1 VGAADKNI
9 REWPDRRWTRESLD
23 GFFTDTEYERYE
35 IRKSSSHFSPIPGW
49 MFFDR
54 DRELIAR
61 QRSGPFTR
69 SKRTITGAG
78 GSFTPGGGQ
87 TSDVRDANNRNVVAV
102 VHESNPLLVRL
113 IDGSEAWACFSQVAS
128 GAETTLVMVLRE
140 SNRPILVARWLP
152 APPTSRWLKFPGD
165 WAKTCQVAVSCALLP
180 RVSPVAMM
188 AFACNALFEASV
200 GLTLIYPGT
209 AG

>member
-1 VGAADKNI
+1 VGAADENFN
-9 REWPDRRWTRESLD
+9 EWPDRSWTRGSLD

-35 IRKSSSHFSPIPGW
+35 IRKSSSHSSSIPSW
-49 MFFDR
+49 MYFDS
-54 DRELIAR
+54 DGELIGR

-69 SKRTITGAG
+69 SRRTITGTG
-78 GSFTPGGGQ
+78 GSFTPGRRQ

-113 IDGSEAWACFSQVAS
+113 IDGSEARVYLSHVAS

-140 SNRPILVARWLP
+140 SSRPILVARWLP
-152 APPTSRWLKFPGD
+152 APPPSRWLKFPGD
-165 WAKTCQVAVSCALLP
+165 WAKTCQVAVRNTLAL
-180 RVSPVAMM
+180 RVSPLAMM

-200 GLTLIYPGT
+200 GLILTYPSPG
-209 AG
+209 G

>member
-1 VGAADKNI
+1 MAAANENI
-9 REWPDRRWTRESLD
+9 NEWPDRQWSRESLG

-35 IRKSSSHFSPIPGW
+35 IHKSSSHFSPIPGW
-49 MFFDR
+49 MFYDR

-69 SKRTITGAG
+69 SKRTITGP
-78 GSFTPGGGQ
+78 GSMFTPGGGQ
-87 TSDVRDANNRNVVAV
+87 TSDIRDTSNRTIVSV
-102 VHESNPLLVRL
+102 VHESNRPLARL
-113 IDGSEAWACFSQVAS
+113 IDGSEAWVCFSHVAS

-140 SNRPILVARWLP
+140 SRRPILVARWLP
-152 APPTSRWLKFPGD
+152 ALPPSRWLNFPGD
-165 WAKTCQVAVSCALLP
+165 WAKTCQVALSCALVS

-200 GLTLIYPGT
+200 GITLTYPG
-209 AG
+209 